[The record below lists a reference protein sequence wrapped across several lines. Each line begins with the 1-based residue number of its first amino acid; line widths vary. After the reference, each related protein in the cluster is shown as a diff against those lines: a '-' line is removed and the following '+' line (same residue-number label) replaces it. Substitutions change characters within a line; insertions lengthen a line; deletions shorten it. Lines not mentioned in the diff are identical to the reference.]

1 MSTVWKVV
9 LALALVLP
17 VGAFVAGSLAS
28 SSADEPAQR
37 ESVILEQAPQE
48 RSPKP
53 DPVRKKPVPPQQEDD
68 DADDAPVVIAP
79 APASNDDWDDDDR
92 DDRGDDDRDDGD
104 DDDEGDDGDDGD
116 D

>member
-53 DPVRKKPVPPQQEDD
+53 DPVRKKPVPQQEDD

>member
-1 MSTVWKVV
+1 MSIVWKVV

-28 SSADEPAQR
+28 SSADEPSR
-37 ESVILEQAPQE
+37 RGPVILEQVPQE
-48 RSPKP
+48 KSPKP
-53 DPVRKKPVPPQQEDD
+53 RPVERKPPEQQD
-68 DADDAPVVIAP
+68 DDAPVVIAP

-92 DDRGDDDRDDGD
+92 GDDDDRDDEDDED
-104 DDDEGDDGDDGD
+104 DDGDDDGDDGD